1 MVQVSISEARAQ
13 LSRLGERARKGERVV
28 IAKNGKPYLD
38 LVPHK
43 VEEKRR
49 EPRRIGILKEQGWP
63 EPEYEKFTEDELRD
77 MFGEDIIGPPSEGE
91 RRS

>member
-1 MVQVSISEARAQ
+1 MVQVSISEAKAQ
-13 LSRLGERARKGERVV
+13 LSRLGERARQGERVV

-38 LVPHK
+38 LVPHQ
-43 VEEKRR
+43 EEKSR
-49 EPRRIGILKEQGWP
+49 EPRKIGILKEQGWP
-63 EPEYEKFTEDELRD
+63 EPEYEKFTEDELRE

>member
-1 MVQVSISEARAQ
+1 MVQVNMHEAKAQ
-13 LSRLGERARKGERVV
+13 LSRLGELACKGERVV

-43 VEEKRR
+43 EEQRR
-49 EPRRIGILKEQGWP
+49 EPRKPGALKGQIWMAPDFEW
-63 EPEYEKFTEDELRD
+63 TEDELRE
-77 MFGEDIIGPPSEGE
+77 MFGEDIIGPPSEDE